1 MVCVKKVC
9 GYNNFVSNN
18 VVSNNVISN
27 NVISNNISYIC
38 TGITF
43 EDYGEQAFYIWRC
56 HIWR

>member
-9 GYNNFVSNN
+9 GYNNFV
-18 VVSNNVISN
+18 SN